1 MENIDSNSPIDKQN
15 IVYASFWI
23 RFLAFVIDIIVLYFP
38 LTILLSER
46 YPWVPVLI
54 FWLYFAVSIAKWR
67 TTIGGKLFGV
77 EIYSDDGSN
86 LSFPKASIRVFVS
99 LLPFVLYRLVREMQY
114 TMSPPPSPATQ
125 MLPQLIFI
133 LAPFVMYASQKR
145 KMLHDMTAKSIV
157 VTPKNRM
164 TEVTTAPPGK
174 YVGGARQIV
183 KFVLTL
189 IIVLFGAYILLYVG
203 VFFTLTQGKHK
214 AYNQSFHTKYHTD
227 DYNDTR
233 IRFYQKEL
241 ERYSKAFIEAEGMY
255 DIFAADTKRDLALN
269 CIEAALKDHNAS
281 DWINLGS
288 NFRKNARNKYA
299 DTKTRIKKAKANE
312 DWMGHHFYDYD
323 TNDVN
328 HIEKKIA
335 NIWEPEKNVKTCNAL
350 MSIEKMYRVFTEK
363 YIPNR
368 FEALAKSCGEYAA
381 IFPYEYID
389 KSFDNCG
396 DKQTK
401 QWLNLLQ
408 EKHPGV
414 LQRWKQQQRDMARM
428 REKKEE
434 ERKIKEREEEIKAL
448 WKGAVNGV
456 ANEHLLKGI
465 NLDIVN
471 TQGETPLMIAARNKN
486 YHFIQSLKSTDVN
499 VTFKDS
505 NGKTAYDYIP
515 KPSNRE
521 EKIFTD
527 RTRGTLKM
535 LEVYQ
540 YVKGRAKIVEYA
552 SSNSG
557 DKITITIK
565 NGICDE
571 LDLPKFVMCWDKYRL
586 SH

>member
-1 MENIDSNSPIDKQN
+1 MENINSNSPIDKQN

-23 RFLAFVIDIIVLYFP
+23 RFLAFVVDIIVLYFP

-46 YPWVPVLI
+46 YPWVQVLI

-67 TTIGGKLFGV
+67 TTIGGRLFGV
-77 EIYSDDGSN
+77 EISSDDGSN

-133 LAPFVMYASQKR
+133 LTPFAMYVSQKR
-145 KMLHDMTAKSIV
+145 KMLHDVAAKSIAPI
-157 VTPKNRM
+157 PKNKI
-164 TEVTTAPPGK
+164 TEVTTAPSGK

-203 VFFTLTQGKHK
+203 VFFTLAQGKHK

-288 NFRKNARNKYA
+288 NFRKNARNK
-299 DTKTRIKKAKANE
+299 
-312 DWMGHHFYDYD
+312 
-323 TNDVN
+323 
-328 HIEKKIA
+328 
-335 NIWEPEKNVKTCNAL
+335 
-350 MSIEKMYRVFTEK
+350 
-363 YIPNR
+363 
-368 FEALAKSCGEYAA
+368 
-381 IFPYEYID
+381 
-389 KSFDNCG
+389 
-396 DKQTK
+396 
-401 QWLNLLQ
+401 
-408 EKHPGV
+408 
-414 LQRWKQQQRDMARM
+414 
-428 REKKEE
+428 
-434 ERKIKEREEEIKAL
+434 
-448 WKGAVNGV
+448 
-456 ANEHLLKGI
+456 
-465 NLDIVN
+465 
-471 TQGETPLMIAARNKN
+471 N
-486 YHFIQSLKSTDVN
+486 YHFIQSLKSADVN
-499 VTFKDS
+499 VTFIDS

-521 EKIFTD
+521 EEIFTD
-527 RTRGTLKM
+527 RTRGTLRM

-540 YVKGRAKIVEYA
+540 YVKGKARIVEYT

-571 LDLPKFVMCWDKYRL
+571 LDLPKFVICWDKYRL